1 MSAFQGN
8 QVYASHRVNN
18 FSKEIDIEA
27 TEAVINHDTGL
38 DQEVDDINERLS
50 EEDLLMDQQFNVVT
64 EPTPCI
70 KVTNEY
76 VDTDQSEN
84 SNGQFPN
91 DNVPFGPI

>member
-8 QVYASHRVNN
+8 QVYASQRVNN

-50 EEDLLMDQQFNVVT
+50 EEDLLMD
-64 EPTPCI
+64 
-70 KVTNEY
+70 
-76 VDTDQSEN
+76 
-84 SNGQFPN
+84 
-91 DNVPFGPI
+91 